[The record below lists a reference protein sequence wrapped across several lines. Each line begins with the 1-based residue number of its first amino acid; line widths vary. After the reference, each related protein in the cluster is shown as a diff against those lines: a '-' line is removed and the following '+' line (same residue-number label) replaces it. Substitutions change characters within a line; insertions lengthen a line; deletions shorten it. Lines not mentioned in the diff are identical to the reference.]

1 MAALLRHARLA
12 YAEAMRSALAAAGYD
27 DIPKNGLYVLGG
39 LAREAEAHPLSE
51 LIAQLQLSK
60 QAAGQLVDTLVTRG
74 YLQRDVDGTD
84 RRRLTVGLTDRGSD
98 AARVL
103 ATAGATVD
111 HELLE
116 RVGPR
121 DVERARRAL
130 SVLADIGRAL
140 AERRTR

>member
-27 DIPKNGLYVLGG
+27 DIPNNGLYVLGG

-84 RRRLTVGLTDRGSD
+84 RRRLTVGLTDRGRD

-103 ATAGATVD
+103 AAAGATV
-111 HELLE
+111 
-116 RVGPR
+116 
-121 DVERARRAL
+121 
-130 SVLADIGRAL
+130 VLADIGRAL
-140 AERRTR
+140 VQRSTR